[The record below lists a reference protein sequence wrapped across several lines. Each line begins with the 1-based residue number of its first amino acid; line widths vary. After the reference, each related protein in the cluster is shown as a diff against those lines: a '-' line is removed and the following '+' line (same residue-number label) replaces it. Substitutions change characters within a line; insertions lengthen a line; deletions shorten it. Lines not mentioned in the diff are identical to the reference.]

1 MPEDRLSEALRDQE
15 QAMPGFARWM
25 YRSVRG
31 DLGATVLDAGAG
43 IGTFTEILVRD
54 RRRVVVLETEP
65 QFVASIR
72 ERFATNESVSVHEGD
87 LTDTTTFAHIPTVDS
102 VLCLNVLEHVDDD
115 VAAMRNLLDKT
126 RPGGKMVAL
135 VPAYPWLFNR
145 MDAAVGHYRR
155 YGKTEF
161 VERLERAGW
170 TVERVFR
177 FNAFGIPGWFLGG
190 SVLRRSTPGRS
201 LYKLFDTLVPLFS
214 VLERTLVRGL
224 FGLSLVAVCRRPQ

>member
-1 MPEDRLSEALRDQE
+1 
-15 QAMPGFARWM
+15 
-25 YRSVRG
+25 
-31 DLGATVLDAGAG
+31 
-43 IGTFTEILVRD
+43 
-54 RRRVVVLETEP
+54 
-65 QFVASIR
+65 
-72 ERFATNESVSVHEGD
+72 
-87 LTDTTTFAHIPTVDS
+87 
-102 VLCLNVLEHVDDD
+102 
-115 VAAMRNLLDKT
+115 
-126 RPGGKMVAL
+126 
-135 VPAYPWLFNR
+135 